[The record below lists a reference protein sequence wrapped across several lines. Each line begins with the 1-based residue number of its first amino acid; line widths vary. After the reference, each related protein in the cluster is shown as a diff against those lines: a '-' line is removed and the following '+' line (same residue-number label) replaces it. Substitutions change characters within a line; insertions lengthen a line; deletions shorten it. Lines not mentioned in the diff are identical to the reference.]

1 MKTAIIS
8 LIISFFYGIE
18 QEPKNLG
25 DCTVT
30 TFSTAT
36 ATAIDCDGNDIYMV
50 GHGSCTMTGE
60 CSTIYFATYICATLN
75 ASANLNTLIRS
86 LPECHGH

>member
-1 MKTAIIS
+1 MVLNKS
-8 LIISFFYGIE
+8 
-18 QEPKNLG
+18 PKNLG
-25 DCTVT
+25 NCTVT
-30 TFSTAT
+30 AFADASAEGL
-36 ATAIDCDGNDIYMV
+36 DCNGYPIYMV

-60 CSTIYFATYICATLN
+60 CSTIYFAAFICATLN